1 MTKPLTFEEYWK
13 NISSTMSDDHGIT
26 SYLHEIVKITWN
38 RAMMEAA
45 LVCNNMEEQY
55 EESCILDKDVI
66 LDIAAE
72 IESLKSE

>member
-1 MTKPLTFEEYWK
+1 MTKPLTFEEYWIQCYK
-13 NISSTMSDDHGIT
+13 NLPPDNRFHDVFKTVI
-26 SYLHEIVKITWN
+26 KNTWN
-38 RAMMEAA
+38 RAMMEAV

-66 LDIAAE
+66 LDIAVE

>member
-13 NISSTMSDDHGIT
+13 NVASTMSDEHVIPP
-26 SYLHEIVKITWN
+26 YLQEIVKITWN

-66 LDIAAE
+66 LDIAVE